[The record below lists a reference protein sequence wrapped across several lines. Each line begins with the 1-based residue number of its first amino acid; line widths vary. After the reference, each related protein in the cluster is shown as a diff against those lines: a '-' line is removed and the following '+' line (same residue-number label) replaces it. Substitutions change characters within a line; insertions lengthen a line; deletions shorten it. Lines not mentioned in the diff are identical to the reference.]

1 MKELVVCSG
10 KGGTG
15 KTSVVASL
23 AALAGNAVLADC
35 DVDAA
40 NLHLVLGTEPLFSH
54 PFMAG
59 REAVIRAED
68 CTHCWTCREVCRFE
82 AVTSTRME
90 EAGGDPLVDP
100 LRCEGCG
107 VCVHFCPEGA
117 IDFLERRCGTW
128 SVSKTARGTL
138 VHADLDPGAENSGK
152 LVTKVREEARRV
164 AAASGCDLIL
174 VDGPPGIGC
183 PATAALS
190 GSDLVLLV
198 TEPSLSALHDLD
210 RIADLVARF
219 AIPAVVFIN
228 RHDLSP
234 ALTSR
239 IECYCTDRGLPLV
252 GKIPFDPAMDDA
264 QRAGRS
270 LVEHAPRSAA
280 AEILTGVWRTLE
292 RRLESVLSMK
302 G

>member
-1 MKELVVCSG
+1 VKEIVVCSG

-23 AALAGNAVLADC
+23 AALAPHAVFADC

-40 NLHLVLGTEPLFSH
+40 NLHLALGTEPASSR

-59 REAVIRAED
+59 REAVIRTGD
-68 CTHCWTCREVCRFE
+68 CRDCGICREVCRFG
-82 AVTSTRME
+82 AVTSTRYG
-90 EAGGDPLVDP
+90 EAGEKPWVDP

-117 IDFLERRCGTW
+117 IDFFERRCGTW
-128 SVSKTARGTL
+128 SVSRTARGPL

-152 LVTKVREEARRV
+152 LVTKVREEARRL
-164 AAASGCDLIL
+164 AADTGRDLIL
-174 VDGPPGIGC
+174 VDGPPGIAC
-183 PATAALS
+183 PATAAIT

-219 AIPAVVFIN
+219 GIPAAVLIN

-234 ALTSR
+234 ALTGR
-239 IECYCTDRGLPLV
+239 IEAYCTDRGLPLV
-252 GKIPFDPAMDDA
+252 GKIPFDPAVDDA
-264 QRAGRS
+264 QRAGKS
-270 LVEHAPRSAA
+270 LVEHAPRRRA

-292 RRLESVLSMK
+292 RRLESVLYTK